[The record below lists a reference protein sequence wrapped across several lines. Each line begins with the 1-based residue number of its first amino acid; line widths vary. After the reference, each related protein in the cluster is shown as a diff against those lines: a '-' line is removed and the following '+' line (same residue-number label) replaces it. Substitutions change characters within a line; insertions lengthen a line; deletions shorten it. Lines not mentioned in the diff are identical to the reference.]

1 MFFSGLFQRKSD
13 APVTTPAELA
23 DAIGLSYDTYT
34 GKQISSQ
41 RAMRLTAVFSCVRVL
56 AESVGMLPCNLYHL
70 NGSLKQR
77 ATGERL
83 HKLISTHPNG
93 YMTPQEFWELVVTCL
108 CLRGNFYAY
117 KVKAFGEV
125 AELLPVDPGCVVPKL
140 NSSWEPIYQVTF
152 PDGSTDVLSQEDI
165 WHVRTLTLD
174 GLVGLNPIAYAREA
188 ISLAAATE
196 EHGARLFSNGAVTS
210 GVLRTEQ
217 TLSDQAYE
225 RLKKDFEERHT
236 GLGNAHRP
244 MILEMGLDWKSMAL
258 NAEDSQFLETRKFQL
273 EEICRLFRV
282 PLHMVQNTDRA
293 TFNNIEELGLGFINY
308 SLVPYLTRIEQRINT
323 GLVRKSKQG
332 VYYAKFNAGALLRG
346 DMKSRFEAYATGI
359 NWGIYSPNDCR
370 DLEDMNPRPG
380 GDVYLTPMN
389 MTTKPSDGS
398 KAGKQKDNAMQT
410 KQRLDV
416 PLSLKSVS
424 DSGEFE
430 GYGSVFGVKDSHDDV
445 VMSGAFAASLRAW
458 SDRKAL
464 PALLWQHRMDE
475 PIGVY
480 TEMKEDDVGLY
491 VRGRLLIDDDPL
503 AKRAHAH
510 MKAGSLTGLSIGY
523 VLKDWEYDRSK
534 EAFLLKEIDLWEVS
548 LVTFPS
554 NDEARISDVKNA
566 LARGEIPEQKKIERV
581 LRDVGLSRTQAKA
594 FMAGGYGALSLRD
607 AEDVSS
613 ALNALKN
620 LNF

>member
-41 RAMRLTAVFSCVRVL
+41 RAMRLTAVFSCVRVQ

-125 AELLPVDPGCVVPKL
+125 AELLPVDPGCVV
-140 NSSWEPIYQVTF
+140 
-152 PDGSTDVLSQEDI
+152 
-165 WHVRTLTLD
+165 
-174 GLVGLNPIAYAREA
+174 
-188 ISLAAATE
+188 
-196 EHGARLFSNGAVTS
+196 
-210 GVLRTEQ
+210 
-217 TLSDQAYE
+217 
-225 RLKKDFEERHT
+225 
-236 GLGNAHRP
+236 
-244 MILEMGLDWKSMAL
+244 
-258 NAEDSQFLETRKFQL
+258 
-273 EEICRLFRV
+273 
-282 PLHMVQNTDRA
+282 
-293 TFNNIEELGLGFINY
+293 
-308 SLVPYLTRIEQRINT
+308 
-323 GLVRKSKQG
+323 
-332 VYYAKFNAGALLRG
+332 
-346 DMKSRFEAYATGI
+346 
-359 NWGIYSPNDCR
+359 
-370 DLEDMNPRPG
+370 
-380 GDVYLTPMN
+380 
-389 MTTKPSDGS
+389 
-398 KAGKQKDNAMQT
+398 
-410 KQRLDV
+410 
-416 PLSLKSVS
+416 
-424 DSGEFE
+424 
-430 GYGSVFGVKDSHDDV
+430 
-445 VMSGAFAASLRAW
+445 
-458 SDRKAL
+458 
-464 PALLWQHRMDE
+464 
-475 PIGVY
+475 
-480 TEMKEDDVGLY
+480 
-491 VRGRLLIDDDPL
+491 LIDDDPL

-523 VLKDWEYDRSK
+523 VLKDWEYDRTK

-607 AEDVSS
+607 AEDVGS